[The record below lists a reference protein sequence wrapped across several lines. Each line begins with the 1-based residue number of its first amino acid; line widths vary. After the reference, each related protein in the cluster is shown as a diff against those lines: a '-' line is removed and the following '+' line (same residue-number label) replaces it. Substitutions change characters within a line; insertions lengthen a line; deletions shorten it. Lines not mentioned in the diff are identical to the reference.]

1 MNYFELFG
9 MKPSFLVHGKELERT
24 FKELQK
30 QLHPDNH
37 FTSSE
42 QAREFSHQQSQLVND
57 AYRTLRTPNLRAQYL
72 LRMCGVPEIENG
84 ASGASVPMEF
94 LEEMLDR
101 CDETLRS
108 EDVERLRQLR
118 QECDSM
124 TEQACQEAQ
133 RALDKKDMEWLT
145 RVAVRLNYYKRW
157 DNALHERDE
166 LHS

>member
-1 MNYFELFG
+1 MRVLHTLFHG
-9 MKPSFLVHGKELERT
+9 VTVFVCVRVSVCTCERECVYLGCVSLVCSFTVRDPHCSLPCSWS
-24 FKELQK
+24 Q
-30 QLHPDNH
+30 
-37 FTSSE
+37 

-133 RALDKKDMEWLT
+133 RALDKKDMEVT
-145 RVAVRLNYYKRW
+145 NI
-157 DNALHERDE
+157 HT
-166 LHS
+166 HTIF